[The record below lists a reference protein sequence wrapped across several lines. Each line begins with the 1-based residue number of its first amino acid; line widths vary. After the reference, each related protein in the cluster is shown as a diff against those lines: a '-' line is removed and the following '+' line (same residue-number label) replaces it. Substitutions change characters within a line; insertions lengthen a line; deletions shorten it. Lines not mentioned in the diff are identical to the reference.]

1 LLRLCAG
8 EAIGTLLV
16 APTQK
21 QQARKQWMADHLQ
34 MRGAIAIDEG
44 AANKLTR
51 EGKSLLPIGMHS
63 VKGEFSRGDV
73 IAICD
78 LQGTE
83 LARGLANYASAE
95 CRLLCKKP
103 SSEIEKLLGYVAE
116 PEMVHRDNL
125 VLMR

>member
-1 LLRLCAG
+1 
-8 EAIGTLLV
+8 
-16 APTQK
+16 
-21 QQARKQWMADHLQ
+21 MADHLQ
-34 MRGAIAIDEG
+34 MRGAIAIDDG
-44 AANKLTR
+44 AANKLTG

-78 LQGTE
+78 LQGVE
-83 LARGLANYASAE
+83 IARGLANYASAE